1 MIVVR
6 PAETDSDLEA
16 WIQVRRVVVPDESAG
31 TVEQQRG
38 RESDERLLLLAE
50 LDGELAGSGL
60 ADRSYMAGR
69 FGVAARVL
77 PGFRRRGVGTAVL
90 RELAAHAERF
100 GVPEASALV
109 DDDDSKAFAERFGF
123 RETYR
128 QVEQVKV
135 LGDEQPAEL
144 PPGIEVVTV
153 VERPSLLEEAYPL
166 ACEGYAD
173 FATDAPA
180 SVSLEDW
187 LREEATLP
195 GGSFAALAEGE
206 MVGYSGLMAHDNPG
220 VAEDGLTVVRR
231 DWRRRGLGR
240 ALKRLELHWAAQNG
254 MREVVTWTQRGNEGM
269 RRLNELLGYEYR
281 AISLTMCA
289 SLPLPL
295 DSDRS

>member
-50 LDGELAGSGL
+50 FNGELAGSGL

-69 FGVAARVL
+69 FGVAPRVL

-90 RELAAHAERF
+90 RELVAHADRF

-109 DDDDSKAFAERFGF
+109 DDEGSEAFAERFGF
-123 RETYR
+123 RETDR

-135 LGDEQPAEL
+135 LGNEQPAEL

-153 VERPSLLEEAYPL
+153 AERPSLLEEAYPL

-173 FATDAPA
+173 FATVAPA

-206 MVGYSGLMAHDNPG
+206 VVGYSGLMAHDNPG

-231 DWRRRGLGR
+231 DWRRRGLAR
-240 ALKRLELHWAAQNG
+240 ALKHLELHWAAENG
-254 MREVVTWTQRGNEGM
+254 VREVVTWTQRGNEGM

-289 SLPLPL
+289 PLPLPL
-295 DSDRS
+295 DSDGS

>member
-1 MIVVR
+1 
-6 PAETDSDLEA
+6 
-16 WIQVRRVVVPDESAG
+16 
-31 TVEQQRG
+31 
-38 RESDERLLLLAE
+38 
-50 LDGELAGSGL
+50 
-60 ADRSYMAGR
+60 MAGR
-69 FGVAARVL
+69 FGIAPRVL

-90 RELAAHAERF
+90 RELVAHAERF

-109 DDDDSKAFAERFGF
+109 DDDGSKVFAERFGF
-123 RETYR
+123 REVDR

-153 VERPSLLEEAYPL
+153 AERPSLLEEAYPL

-206 MVGYSGLMAHDNPG
+206 VVGYSGLMAHDNPG

-231 DWRRRGLGR
+231 DWRRRGLAR

-254 MREVVTWTQRGNEGM
+254 VREVVTWTQRGNEGM

-289 SLPLPL
+289 PLPL
-295 DSDRS
+295 RLDSGRS

>member
-6 PAETDSDLEA
+6 PAETDADLEA

-60 ADRSYMAGR
+60 ADRSYIAGR
-69 FGVAARVL
+69 FGVAPRVL
-77 PGFRRRGVGTAVL
+77 PGFRRRGVGIAVL

-109 DDDDSKAFAERFGF
+109 DDDGSKAFAERFGF
-123 RETYR
+123 RETDR

-153 VERPSLLEEAYPL
+153 AERPSLLEEAYPL

-173 FATDAPA
+173 FATVAPA

-206 MVGYSGLMAHDNPG
+206 VVGYSGLMAHDNPG

-231 DWRRRGLGR
+231 DWRRRGLAG

-254 MREVVTWTQRGNEGM
+254 VREVVTWTQRGNEGM

-289 SLPLPL
+289 PLPLPL